1 MYSTIPNSSIP
12 PTWEN
17 LSFFKRKIYAFLSD
31 KIPRRIKRLIFSAS
45 FYGIIEKKDT
55 KQKTNLG
62 KKIKGF
68 FFIAPEDKKIVEKI
82 NAELKL
88 GKVSDNSLVFPMVVK
103 SLIWK
108 NLEENPYFEFNHVK
122 YDFRNIDKIKEV
134 DPDLNYFTLFIISQM
149 PIWLVY
155 GSYSLIHHDIMHLV
169 SKL

>member
-1 MYSTIPNSSIP
+1 MQSITSDSYIP

-17 LSFFKRKIYAFLSD
+17 LSFFRKKIYTFLSD
-31 KIPRRIKRLIFSAS
+31 MVPRRIKRLIFSAS
-45 FYGIIEKKDT
+45 FYGMIEKKDT
-55 KQKTNLG
+55 EHKTNIG

-108 NLEENPYFEFNHVK
+108 NLEENPYFEFNHIK

-134 DPDLNYFTLFIISQM
+134 DPDLNYFTLFVISQM
-149 PIWLVY
+149 PIWLIY
-155 GSYSLIHHDIMHLV
+155 GSYTLIHHDIVHLV
-169 SKL
+169 STL